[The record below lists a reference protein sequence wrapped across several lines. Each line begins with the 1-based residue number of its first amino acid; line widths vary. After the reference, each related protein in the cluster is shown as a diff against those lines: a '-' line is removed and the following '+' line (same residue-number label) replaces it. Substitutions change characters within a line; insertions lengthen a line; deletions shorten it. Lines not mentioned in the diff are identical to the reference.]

1 MSGNTLV
8 GNSSLTNQ
16 DHLLFVFFVC
26 FLSLFCS
33 FKALTAFSYFMTL
46 YKGNILTKKIVA
58 FCHGIDS
65 TELRRKL
72 ARIEEEH
79 AEKIRESNE
88 EVSLN

>member
-1 MSGNTLV
+1 
-8 GNSSLTNQ
+8 
-16 DHLLFVFFVC
+16 
-26 FLSLFCS
+26 
-33 FKALTAFSYFMTL
+33 MTL

-88 EVSLN
+88 EVSMN

>member
-8 GNSSLTNQ
+8 GNTSLTNR
-16 DHLLFVFFVC
+16 DHLLFVIF
-26 FLSLFCS
+26 FCS

-46 YKGNILTKKIVA
+46 YKDNILTKKIVA

>member
-8 GNSSLTNQ
+8 GNTSLTNQ
-16 DHLLFVFFVC
+16 DHLLFAIF
-26 FLSLFCS
+26 FCS

-79 AEKIRESNE
+79 AEKIRDSNE

>member
-8 GNSSLTNQ
+8 GNTSLTNQ
-16 DHLLFVFFVC
+16 DHLLLVIF
-26 FLSLFCS
+26 FCS

-65 TELRRKL
+65 TELRQKL

>member
-8 GNSSLTNQ
+8 GNTSLNNQ
-16 DHLLFVFFVC
+16 DHLLFVIF
-26 FLSLFCS
+26 FCS

-46 YKGNILTKKIVA
+46 YKGNILTKKIFA

>member
-8 GNSSLTNQ
+8 GNTSLTNQ
-16 DHLLFVFFVC
+16 DHLLFVIF
-26 FLSLFCS
+26 FCS
-33 FKALTAFSYFMTL
+33 FKALTAVSYFMTL
-46 YKGNILTKKIVA
+46 YKDNILTKKIVA

>member
-8 GNSSLTNQ
+8 GNTSLTNQ
-16 DHLLFVFFVC
+16 DHLLLVIF
-26 FLSLFCS
+26 FCS

-46 YKGNILTKKIVA
+46 YKDNILTKKIVA

>member
-8 GNSSLTNQ
+8 GNTSLTNQ
-16 DHLLFVFFVC
+16 DHLLLVIF
-26 FLSLFCS
+26 FCS

-46 YKGNILTKKIVA
+46 YKGNILTKKIAA

>member
-8 GNSSLTNQ
+8 GNTSLTNQ
-16 DHLLFVFFVC
+16 DHLLFVIF
-26 FLSLFCS
+26 FCS
-33 FKALTAFSYFMTL
+33 LKALTAFSYFMTL
-46 YKGNILTKKIVA
+46 YKDNILTKKIVA

>member
-8 GNSSLTNQ
+8 GNTSLTNQ
-16 DHLLFVFFVC
+16 DHLLFVIF
-26 FLSLFCS
+26 FCS

-46 YKGNILTKKIVA
+46 YKGNILTKKIVT

>member
-8 GNSSLTNQ
+8 GNPLLTNQ
-16 DHLLFVFFVC
+16 DHLLFVIF
-26 FLSLFCS
+26 FCS

-79 AEKIRESNE
+79 AEKIRKSNE
-88 EVSLN
+88 EVSMN

>member
-8 GNSSLTNQ
+8 GNTSLTNQ
-16 DHLLFVFFVC
+16 DHLLFMIF
-26 FLSLFCS
+26 FCS

-46 YKGNILTKKIVA
+46 YKGNILTKKIFA

-65 TELRRKL
+65 TELRRKF

>member
-8 GNSSLTNQ
+8 GPIPLTNQ
-16 DHLLFVFFVC
+16 DHLLFMIF
-26 FLSLFCS
+26 FCS

-46 YKGNILTKKIVA
+46 YKGNILTKKIFA

-65 TELRRKL
+65 TELRRKF

>member
-1 MSGNTLV
+1 MLGNTLV
-8 GNSSLTNQ
+8 GNTSLTNQ
-16 DHLLFVFFVC
+16 DHLLFVIF
-26 FLSLFCS
+26 FCS

-46 YKGNILTKKIVA
+46 YKDNILTKKIVA

>member
-8 GNSSLTNQ
+8 GNTSLTNQ
-16 DHLLFVFFVC
+16 DHLLLVIF
-26 FLSLFCS
+26 FCS

-46 YKGNILTKKIVA
+46 YKGNILTKKIVV

-88 EVSLN
+88 EVSMN

>member
-8 GNSSLTNQ
+8 GNTSLTNQ
-16 DHLLFVFFVC
+16 DHLLFVIF
-26 FLSLFCS
+26 FCS
-33 FKALTAFSYFMTL
+33 FKALTVFSYFMTL

-79 AEKIRESNE
+79 AEKIRDSNE

>member
-8 GNSSLTNQ
+8 GNPLLTNQ
-16 DHLLFVFFVC
+16 DHLLFVIF
-26 FLSLFCS
+26 FCS

-88 EVSLN
+88 EVSMN

>member
-8 GNSSLTNQ
+8 GNTSLTNQ
-16 DHLLFVFFVC
+16 DHLLFVIF
-26 FLSLFCS
+26 FCS

-46 YKGNILTKKIVA
+46 YKGNILTKKIFA

-65 TELRRKL
+65 TELRRKF

>member
-8 GNSSLTNQ
+8 GNTSLTNQ
-16 DHLLFVFFVC
+16 DHLLFMIF
-26 FLSLFCS
+26 FCS

-46 YKGNILTKKIVA
+46 YKGNILTKKIFA

>member
-8 GNSSLTNQ
+8 GNTLLTNQ
-16 DHLLFVFFVC
+16 DHLLFVIF
-26 FLSLFCS
+26 FCS
-33 FKALTAFSYFMTL
+33 FKALTAFRYFMTL
-46 YKGNILTKKIVA
+46 YKGNILTQKIVA

-72 ARIEEEH
+72 GRIEEEH

-88 EVSLN
+88 EVSALN